1 MAKFTK
7 WAAPV
12 VSTLLPMMAMAQGS
26 KPMYPGGGSGTPAP
40 VQTLGGAFGI
50 LCNILGWVFI
60 LLIILAVFFVIVA
73 AFRYLMAGGE
83 PEKVGAANH
92 TLIYAAV
99 AVVVAIIARGIPI
112 IISNFFNVG
121 SAGTVC

>member
-12 VSTLLPMMAMAQGS
+12 VSTLLPMITMAQGS
-26 KPMYPGGGSGTPAP
+26 NPRRPAGGSEAPAP
-40 VQTLGGAFGI
+40 ITTLGGAFDI
-50 LCNILGWVFI
+50 LCNVLGWIFI
-60 LLIILAVFFVIVA
+60 LLIVLAVFFVIVA

-112 IISNFFNVG
+112 IIANFFNVG
-121 SAGTVC
+121 VVGTVC